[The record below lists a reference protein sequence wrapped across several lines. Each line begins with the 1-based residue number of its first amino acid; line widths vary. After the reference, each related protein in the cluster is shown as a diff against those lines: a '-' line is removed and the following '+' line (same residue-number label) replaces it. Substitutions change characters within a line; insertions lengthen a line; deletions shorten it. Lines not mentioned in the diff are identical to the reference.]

1 MGYIR
6 VTNPDLYV
14 QIISAVDMDG
24 VVNSEE
30 YLVDKI
36 LENINIDIT
45 Q

>member
-1 MGYIR
+1 M
-6 VTNPDLYV
+6 N
-14 QIISAVDMDG
+14 IIFLDMDG